1 MRYTQAVSSTL
12 ATHSIVYEIWRFFP
26 IYWLCQL
33 DFVLLGYYEKCQ
45 INNFSRHL
53 ATATM
58 RSKHSFEYLLMLP
71 VKLMFTN
78 SLVFQFNTT
87 QNNNSQSFIDA
98 LVVLTALPSL
108 TILALLLEANT
119 RGNWLSQPETRY
131 TVFGLGFTLVII
143 CMAIAMYVTSRIG
156 GKMWS
161 GAIPSDGSHPAYSYY
176 VSFIFWVHCDI
187 VFTFRGKVA
196 SQRVVF

>member
-1 MRYTQAVSSTL
+1 M
-12 ATHSIVYEIWRFFP
+12 FP
-26 IYWLCQL
+26 
-33 DFVLLGYYEKCQ
+33 
-45 INNFSRHL
+45 
-53 ATATM
+53 
-58 RSKHSFEYLLMLP
+58 YL
-71 VKLMFTN
+71 
-78 SLVFQFNTT
+78 S

-119 RGNWLSQPETRY
+119 RGNWLNLPETRY

-143 CMAIAMYVTSRIG
+143 CVAIAMYVTSRIG

-176 VSFIFWVHCDI
+176 VSLQFSLSTEHSADDDVSLSCFKN
-187 VFTFRGKVA
+187 T
-196 SQRVVF
+196 S